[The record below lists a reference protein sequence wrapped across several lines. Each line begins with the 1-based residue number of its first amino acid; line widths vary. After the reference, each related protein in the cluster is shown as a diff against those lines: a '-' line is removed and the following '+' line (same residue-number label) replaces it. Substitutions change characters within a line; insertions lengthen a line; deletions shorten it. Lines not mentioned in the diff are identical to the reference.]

1 MPLINKTKKRII
13 IKKVKVAKTPAQRM
27 RGLMFSRRPD
37 YALILCMPRESRIG
51 SAIHMLFVF
60 YPLDVLFLNAK
71 KRVVDKVLSLRPFSL
86 NYVPKRA
93 AKYVVEL
100 PEGLGKKAGIGDLL
114 QW

>member
-1 MPLINKTKKRII
+1 VIQDATHKQNKKEIDNWKGETCKN
-13 IKKVKVAKTPAQRM
+13 P
-27 RGLMFSRRPD
+27 RGED
-37 YALILCMPRESRIG
+37 
-51 SAIHMLFVF
+51 
-60 YPLDVLFLNAK
+60 DVLFLNSK
-71 KRVVDKVLSLRPFSL
+71 KRIVDRVLALRPFAL